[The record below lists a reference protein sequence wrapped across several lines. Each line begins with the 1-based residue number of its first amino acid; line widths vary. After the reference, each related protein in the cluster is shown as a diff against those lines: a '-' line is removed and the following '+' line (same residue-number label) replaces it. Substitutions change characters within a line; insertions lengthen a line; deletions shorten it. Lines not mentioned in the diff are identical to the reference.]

1 MTTPST
7 SLDPRTQL
15 IPNLVDHY
23 ADAKP
28 DAVYAEYPVNPMSY
42 DEGYKAITYKTLA
55 NAINGIAHWLTK
67 SLGPGHGEILAY
79 LGPND
84 LRYPALVLGA
94 VKAGYCMFLTSPR
107 NSTEA
112 HRSLVG
118 RLNCTTFLAPV
129 PHPPFVKT
137 IVDAIPG
144 PFNVMGV
151 PSLDELLTTE
161 YPPFA
166 YDKVYPDDSSD
177 RLVVLHTSGS
187 TGIPKPII
195 WTLESAVKH
204 MHMQRLDIPAGYE
217 GQDRKGFGKRMYL
230 TMPPFHAAGIGH
242 LLVVTMPV
250 NVTLI
255 MPTATGLPTAA
266 GLVAARKQ
274 TPFEWATVV
283 PSIIQELAQDPEA
296 LEYCSTHLEYVVY
309 AGGDLP
315 QAIGNTV
322 AAKVPLMNGYGASEL
337 GILNVIHSP
346 ARDPLTDWR
355 YLQFHPELGVEHHH
369 VSGGE
374 YEAVLV
380 RSPEREG
387 HQFPFSIFTDRQEYR
402 TNDLMIP
409 HPTKA
414 GLWRPSSRL
423 DDIIVFLNGEK
434 TNPVSMEQH
443 IVATN
448 PEVTGCLVVGA
459 QRFQAALLVE
469 LDRKPLGGDYAAIEK
484 LWPSIEEAN
493 IQAPAHARI
502 AKSHIL
508 FTSPEKPML
517 RAAKGTIQRSSTLEF
532 YAREIEKVYTDAD
545 EFFRLDARDLPG
557 PGGVD
562 DVGQVTEFI
571 RGSILAITGWSV
583 AKLSDGENWFNLGFD
598 SLQAI
603 TATRVLKQGLN
614 LPNLTPNVIYMH
626 PTVTGLAHAL
636 LRQGREESTEIK
648 SQGLMRER
656 DDLLQEFVGQIEA
669 PNAQRSKAE
678 NTQIVILTGST
689 GQLGTYLLD
698 TLLKTPSVKH
708 VFCLNRAGRARDR
721 QQERLVTYGLDPV
734 NEARVTF
741 WHADLRQAG
750 FGLQSE
756 QLKQLQQTATLVI
769 HNAWAVNFN
778 LSLASFKPQLAGV
791 VNLINFTGQASHAP
805 RLVFVSSISSTM
817 GYGGT
822 NDGLMP
828 ETVIQTT
835 IPAPNG
841 YANSKY
847 IAEHLL
853 AHAAQKGYNPAFAR
867 VGQVAGPIRS
877 HGLWSKSEWFP
888 SLVLSSLHLSALPE
902 TIGQALDRVDWVP
915 VDLLAEILVDLS
927 LLESPG
933 VGVYHPVNLHP
944 QSWKDIRPVV
954 ADALQV
960 LGKPMKI
967 ISLREWILR
976 VRQDIE
982 LVSQDQEKLQIQLA
996 KNPAAKLLDFFEDMM
1011 HQTEAENAL
1020 DATGTALMSQKLQMV
1035 DAVKAEWIQKWV
1047 KEWVQ

>member
-1 MTTPST
+1 
-7 SLDPRTQL
+7 
-15 IPNLVDHY
+15 
-23 ADAKP
+23 
-28 DAVYAEYPVNPMSY
+28 MSY
-42 DEGYKAITYKTLA
+42 DEWYNAITYKALA

-112 HRSLVG
+112 HRSLLG
-118 RLNCTTFLAPV
+118 KLNCTNLLAPV
-129 PHPPFVKT
+129 PYPPFVQT

-144 PFNVMGV
+144 PFNAMGV
-151 PSLDELLTTE
+151 PSLDDLLTTE
-161 YPPFA
+161 YPPFK
-166 YDKVYPDDSSD
+166 YHKVYPHDASD

-204 MHMQRLDIPAGYE
+204 MHMQRLEIPAGYE

-242 LLVVTMPV
+242 LLIVTMPV
-250 NVTLI
+250 DVTLI

-266 GLVAARKQ
+266 NL
-274 TPFEWATVV
+274 
-283 PSIIQELAQDPEA
+283 ELAQDAEA
-296 LEYCSTHLEYVVY
+296 LEYSSTHLEYVIY

-315 QAIGNTV
+315 QAIGNIV
-322 AAKVPLMNGYGASEL
+322 AAKIPLMNGFGSSEL
-337 GILNVIHSP
+337 GMLNVIHSP
-346 ARDPLTDWR
+346 NRDPLTEWR
-355 YLQFHPELGVEHHH
+355 YLQFHPELGVEHRH

-374 YEAVLV
+374 YEAVLMI
-380 RSPEREG
+380 SLSSSMER
-387 HQFPFSIFTDRQEYR
+387 
-402 TNDLMIP
+402 
-409 HPTKA
+409 
-414 GLWRPSSRL
+414 
-423 DDIIVFLNGEK
+423 K

-443 IVATN
+443 IVAANT
-448 PEVTGCLVVGA
+448 EVTGCLVVGA

-469 LDRKPLGGDYAAIEK
+469 LDRKSLGDDYAAIGK

-493 IQAPAHARI
+493 IPAPAHARI

-508 FTSPEKPML
+508 FTSPEKPKL
-517 RAAKGTIQRSSTLEF
+517 RAAKGTIQRASTLKI
-532 YAREIEKVYTDAD
+532 YAREIEKVHTDAD
-545 EFFRLDARDLPG
+545 EFSQLGARNLPG

-562 DVGQVTEFI
+562 DVVKVTEFI
-571 RGSILAITGWSV
+571 RGSILAITGWS
-583 AKLSDGENWFNLGFD
+583 AEKLSDGEIWFNLGFD

-614 LPNLTPNVIYMH
+614 FPNLTSNVIYMH
-626 PTVTGLAHAL
+626 PTVTGLTHAL
-636 LRQGREESTEIK
+636 LHQGLEDPIETK
-648 SQGLMRER
+648 SQSLMRER
-656 DDLLQEFVGQIEA
+656 DELLQEFIGQIEA
-669 PNAQRSKAE
+669 PNVQCFKAVD
-678 NTQIVILTGST
+678 TQTVILTGST

-708 VFCLNRAGRARDR
+708 VYCLNRADRARGR
-721 QQERLVTYGLDPV
+721 RQERVAIYGLDPV

-741 WHADLRQAG
+741 WQANLSQAG
-750 FGLQSE
+750 FGLQPE
-756 QLKQLQQTATLVI
+756 QLRQLQQTATLVI

-791 VNLINFTGQASHAP
+791 VNLVNFTGQARHAP
-805 RLVFVSSISSTM
+805 RLFFISSISSTM

-828 ETVIQTT
+828 ETVIKTT

-853 AHAAQKGYNPAFAR
+853 AHAVQQGYNPALAR

-927 LLESPG
+927 LLQSPG

-944 QSWKDIRPVV
+944 QSWKDIRPMI

-960 LGKPMKI
+960 LEKTTEI
-967 ISLREWILR
+967 IPLQEWILR

-982 LVSQDQEKLQIQLA
+982 LVSQDKENLQIQLA
-996 KNPAAKLLDFFEDMM
+996 KDPAAKLLDFFEDVMQ
-1011 HQTEAENAL
+1011 QTEAENAL
-1020 DATGTALMSQKLQMV
+1020 DARGTALISQKLQMV
-1035 DAVKAEWIQKWV
+1035 DAVQAEWIQKWV